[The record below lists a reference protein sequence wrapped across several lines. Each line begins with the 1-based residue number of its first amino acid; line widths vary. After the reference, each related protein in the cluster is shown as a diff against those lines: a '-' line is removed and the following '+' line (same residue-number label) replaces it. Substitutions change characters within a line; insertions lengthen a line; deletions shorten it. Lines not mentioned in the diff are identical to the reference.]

1 MICFTDYRIT
11 QEEKDTLSSLNLKV
25 IEIPKSNDL
34 YDAING
40 HVDIQLNIL
49 DKKSKKIIINR
60 NMDVTFKKQLTDLN
74 IQYIESE
81 NFLEPSYPK
90 NIFLNALILEEYYI
104 HNIKYSDKN
113 LLKFQNNKTLIDV
126 KQGYTKCSCLPIT
139 ENAIITNDVGIY
151 KSLSKY
157 NFDIL
162 LLPTGDIILE
172 GFDYGFI
179 GGTGGLINKNTI
191 AFFGNLDF
199 YKYGNEVKSFLKKYN
214 ITPIY
219 LSNMKLHD
227 RGSLF
232 VL

>member
-90 NIFLNALILEEYYI
+90 NIFL
-104 HNIKYSDKN
+104 
-113 LLKFQNNKTLIDV
+113 
-126 KQGYTKCSCLPIT
+126 
-139 ENAIITNDVGIY
+139 
-151 KSLSKY
+151 KS
-157 NFDIL
+157 
-162 LLPTGDIILE
+162 
-172 GFDYGFI
+172 
-179 GGTGGLINKNTI
+179 
-191 AFFGNLDF
+191 
-199 YKYGNEVKSFLKKYN
+199 KS
-214 ITPIY
+214 I
-219 LSNMKLHD
+219 
-227 RGSLF
+227 
-232 VL
+232 